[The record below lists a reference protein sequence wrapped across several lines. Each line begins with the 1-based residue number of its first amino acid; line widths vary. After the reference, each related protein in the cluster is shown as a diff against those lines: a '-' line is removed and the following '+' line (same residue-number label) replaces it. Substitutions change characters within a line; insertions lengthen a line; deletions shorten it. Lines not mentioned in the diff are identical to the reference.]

1 MDSQLLVPGAESPVP
16 MDLHYGSFHRGPQ
29 GFVYDSSHSEEIPTS
44 VFGEGPLGAQI
55 RDLPAFETTVR
66 RLVGNIEAPFK
77 EASLVL
83 PDTWLRLIFT
93 EVSDLP
99 RRPADIQEVLR
110 WKLKRLVPFRVEDL
124 RVSATEVTPFPNQ
137 EEPQRLLLGF
147 GLELLLAQLESTFE
161 ASGISLGRITN
172 NTLAIHA
179 SLREK
184 LSPEQLCALVSVSP
198 NAFTV
203 SHVLEGE
210 PIVYRFK
217 TLPSGNVDARTTIRD
232 LRLTASFVSQ
242 HFPEKRLERLF
253 LGALP
258 EEEETWMDLLREGF
272 GAEPEPLQF
281 QHFPLTRTQVGPNWA
296 QTAPLLG
303 AASLEV

>member
-1 MDSQLLVPGAESPVP
+1 MPGAESPLP
-16 MDLHYGSFHRGPQ
+16 MELHYGSFHRGPQ
-29 GFVYDSSHSEEIPTS
+29 GFVYDTSYSEEIPAS
-44 VFGEGPLGAQI
+44 VFGEGPLGASI
-55 RDLPAFETTVR
+55 RDLPAFETAIR
-66 RLVGNIEAPFK
+66 RLVGNIEDPFK

-99 RRPADIQEVLR
+99 RKPADIQDVLR

-124 RVSATEVTPFPNQ
+124 RISATEVTPFPNQ

-147 GLELLLAQLESTFE
+147 GLESLLAQLESTFE
-161 ASGISLGRITN
+161 AAGISLGRITN
-172 NTLAIHA
+172 TTLAIHA

-184 LSPEQLCALVSVSP
+184 LSEEQLCALVSVSP
-198 NAFTV
+198 DSFTV
-203 SHVLEGE
+203 SHVLDGE
-210 PIVYRFK
+210 PILYRFK
-217 TLPSGNVDARTTIRD
+217 SLPSGTVDARTTIRD

-242 HFPEKRLERLF
+242 HFPEKQLERLF
-253 LGALP
+253 LCALP
-258 EEEETWMDLLREGF
+258 EEEETWVGILREGF
-272 GAEPEPLQF
+272 RAEPEPLQF
-281 QHFPLTRTQVGPNWA
+281 QHFPLTRTQVGPTWA